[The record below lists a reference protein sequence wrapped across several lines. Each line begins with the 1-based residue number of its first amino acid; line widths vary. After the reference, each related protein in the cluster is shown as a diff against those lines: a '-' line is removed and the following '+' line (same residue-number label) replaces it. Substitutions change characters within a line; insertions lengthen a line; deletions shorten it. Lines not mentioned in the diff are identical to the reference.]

1 MKDNMQSVFD
11 TDIKFLPSVGDRRA
25 NILKTELGISSYGD
39 LLRTY
44 PYRYLDRTRI
54 FNISDITEEYN
65 TLIQIKA
72 RVYNIEEI
80 GYGKN
85 RRLDVMVQDRTG
97 RCKLIWFSG
106 ADWALKKI
114 EIGREYIIFG
124 KPSIFNGLISIAH
137 PELDIPMSQEAL
149 AKMSVFGIYPSTEKI
164 NKAGMG
170 SGFIPNL
177 MRIVWSR
184 VSEQIKDNLPEYIIK
199 QQGLM
204 SLKEAIHNIHFPQS
218 EEKLKEAQYR
228 LKFEE
233 FFTVQLSLLRQKG
246 VRINKSN
253 GVVFRSVGEKFND
266 FYNNHM
272 PFALTSAQQRVLK
285 EIRRDTVSG
294 HQMNRLLQGDVGSG
308 KTIVAFIAM
317 LFAIDNGFQAAIMA
331 PTEILATQHFQ
342 FMSEVG
348 KKIGVEVALLTGST
362 KKRERTRI
370 ANMLES
376 GELNILIGT
385 HALIEDNVQFQN
397 VGMIIIDEQHRFG
410 VKQRSKLWEK
420 NTVPPHIL
428 VMTATPIPRTLAMTL
443 YGDLDISII
452 DELPPG
458 RKPIKTLHFNDSRRE
473 QVFGFIREQIKIGR
487 QIYVVYPLVKE
498 SEKLDYKSVEDGYDS
513 ITRAFPFP
521 DYSTTIVHG
530 KMKAADKEFGME
542 QFVKGKAQVM
552 VATTVIEVG
561 VNVPNASVM
570 IIESAERFGLSQLH
584 QLRGRV
590 GRGAEQSYCI
600 LMSGEKLS
608 ATARKRLKAMTE
620 TNDGF
625 VLSELDLEL
634 RGYGDLE
641 GTQQSGNM
649 FDLKI
654 ASIGRDNEILQRARV
669 AAEEV
674 LDDDPNLEREEN
686 KLLRE
691 LIFNFKL
698 GVTTDFSQI
707 S

>member
-1 MKDNMQSVFD
+1 MQSVFE
-11 TDIKFLPSVGDRRA
+11 TDIKFLPTVGDRRA
-25 NILKTELGISSYGD
+25 TILKTELDISTFGD
-39 LLRTY
+39 LLRLY

-54 FNISDITEEYN
+54 YNISDITEENN

-80 GYGKN
+80 GYGKGK
-85 RRLDVMVQDRTG
+85 RLDVMVQDRTG

-106 ADWALKKI
+106 ADWALKRV

-164 NKAGMG
+164 TKAGMN

-177 MRIVWSR
+177 MRLVWNR
-184 VSEQIKDNLPEYIIK
+184 VAGEIKDSLPQHLIE
-199 QQGLM
+199 QEQLM
-204 SLKEAIHNIHFPQS
+204 PLNEAINNIHFPKS
-218 EEKLKEAQYR
+218 EELLAKAQYR

-233 FFTVQLSLLRQKG
+233 FLTVQLSLLRQKG

-253 GVVFRSVGEKFND
+253 GVVFKSIGEKFND
-266 FYNNHM
+266 FYNNNL
-272 PFALTSAQQRVLK
+272 PFDLTNAQKRVLK
-285 EIRRDTVSG
+285 EIRRDTLSG

-331 PTEILATQHFQ
+331 PTEILANQHFQ

-348 KKIGVEVALLTGST
+348 KKIGIEVALLTGST
-362 KKRERTRI
+362 RKRERTRI
-370 ANMLES
+370 AEMLES
-376 GELNILIGT
+376 GKLNILIGT

-410 VKQRSKLWEK
+410 VKQRSKLWAK
-420 NTVPPHIL
+420 NIVPPHIL

-443 YGDLDISII
+443 YGDLDVSII

-458 RKPIKTLHFNDSRRE
+458 RKPIKTLHFNDSHRE
-473 QVFGFIREQIKIGR
+473 QVFGFMREQIKVGR
-487 QIYVVYPLVKE
+487 QIYIVYPLVKE
-498 SEKLDYKSVEDGYDS
+498 SEKLDYKSVEDGYES

-521 DYSTTIVHG
+521 DYTTTIVHG
-530 KMKAADKEFGME
+530 KMKAADKDFGMT
-542 QFVKGKAQVM
+542 QFVKGEAQVM

-608 ATARKRLKAMTE
+608 STARKRLKAMTE

-654 ASIGRDNEILQRARV
+654 ASIGRDNDILQRARAV
-669 AAEEV
+669 AEEI
-674 LDDDPNLEREEN
+674 LEEDPNLELEKN
-686 KLLRE
+686 KALRE

-698 GVTTDFSQI
+698 GNTTDFSQI